1 MGMGKLPSQLES
13 VDERN
18 VFFLLKKNVCA
29 AYANFFQG

>member
-1 MGMGKLPSQLES
+1 MGKLPSQLES

-18 VFFLLKKNVCA
+18 GFFLLKNRNVSA